1 MATDFSLTSPA
12 FPPGGAIP
20 QRHTCE
26 GEDVSP
32 LLRWAGAPEETAGF
46 ALMVEDRD
54 ARGFVH
60 WVVAD
65 IPAGTS
71 ELAEGL
77 KAGPEAGSAAAGS
90 GAPTQ
95 GRNDF
100 GRRGWG
106 GPCPPRGSGDHHYV
120 FTLLALSSPLALG
133 RDPSAAE
140 VRAAASRRTL
150 GSAVLEGTFRR

>member
-1 MATDFSLTSPA
+1 MATDFSLGSPA
-12 FPPGGAIP
+12 FPPGGSIP
-20 QRHTCE
+20 RRHTCE

-32 LLRWAGAPEETAGF
+32 PLRWSGAPEGAGAF
-46 ALMVEDRD
+46 ALIVEDRD

-77 KAGPEAGSAAAGS
+77 KAGSIAAGTSAA
-90 GAPTQ
+90 PTD

-100 GRRGWG
+100 GRQGWG
-106 GPCPPRGSGDHHYV
+106 GPCPPHGSGDHHYV
-120 FTLLALSSPLALG
+120 FTLLALSSPLRLSG
-133 RDPSAAE
+133 SPSAAD
-140 VRAAASRRTL
+140 VMAAASGRTL
-150 GSAVLEGTFRR
+150 GSAVLEGTFGR

>member
-1 MATDFSLTSPA
+1 MATDFSLGSPA

-20 QRHTCE
+20 RRHPCE

-32 LLRWAGAPEETAGF
+32 PLRWSGAPEGAAAF
-46 ALMVEDRD
+46 VLVVEDRD

-60 WVVAD
+60 WVVVD
-65 IPAGTS
+65 IPAGSS
-71 ELAEGL
+71 ELAEGS
-77 KAGPEAGSAAAGS
+77 KPGSLAAGS
-90 GAPTQ
+90 SAAPTE

-106 GPCPPRGSGDHHYV
+106 GPCPPPGSGDHHYV
-120 FTLLALSSPLALG
+120 FTLLALASPLGLG
-133 RDPSAAE
+133 GSPSATEA
-140 VRAAASRRTL
+140 RAAASGRTL

>member
-1 MATDFSLTSPA
+1 MATDFSLKSPA
-12 FPPGGAIP
+12 FPPGDSIP
-20 QRHTCE
+20 RRHTCE

-32 LLRWAGAPEETAGF
+32 PLRWSAAPEGTAAF
-46 ALMVEDRD
+46 ALIVADRD

-77 KAGPEAGSAAAGS
+77 NPGSIVAGSSA
-90 GAPTQ
+90 APTE

-100 GRRGWG
+100 GRQGWG
-106 GPCPPRGSGDHHYV
+106 GPCPPPGSGDHHYV
-120 FTLLALSSPLALG
+120 FTLSALSSPLGLAG
-133 RDPSAAE
+133 SPSAAE
-140 VRAAASRRTL
+140 VRAAASGRTL
-150 GSAVLEGTFRR
+150 GAAVLEGTFRR

>member
-1 MATDFSLTSPA
+1 MATDFSLSSPA
-12 FPPGGAIP
+12 FPPGGSIP
-20 QRHTCE
+20 RRHTCE

-32 LLRWAGAPEETAGF
+32 PLRWSGAPEGAGAF
-46 ALMVEDRD
+46 ALIVEDRD

-71 ELAEGL
+71 ELAEGV
-77 KAGPEAGSAAAGS
+77 KTGPSAAGSAAS
-90 GAPTQ
+90 TE

-100 GRRGWG
+100 GRQGWG

-120 FTLLALSSPLALG
+120 FTLWALSSPLRLG
-133 RDPSAAE
+133 GSPSAA
-140 VRAAASRRTL
+140 VLRAAVSGRTL
-150 GSAVLEGTFRR
+150 GSAILEGVFRR

>member
-1 MATDFSLTSPA
+1 MATDFSLGSPA
-12 FPPGGAIP
+12 FPPGGPIP
-20 QRHTCE
+20 RRHTCE

-32 LLRWAGAPEETAGF
+32 PLRWGGAPEGSGAF
-46 ALMVEDRD
+46 ALIVEDRD

-71 ELAEGL
+71 ELAEGV
-77 KAGPEAGSAAAGS
+77 KAGSIAAGS
-90 GAPTQ
+90 PAPTE

-100 GRRGWG
+100 GRQGWG

-120 FTLLALSSPLALG
+120 FTLLALSSALRLG
-133 RDPSAAE
+133 GSPSAAE
-140 VRAAASRRTL
+140 VRAAASGRML
-150 GSAVLEGTFRR
+150 GSAVLEGSFGR

>member
-1 MATDFSLTSPA
+1 MATDFSISSPA
-12 FPPGGAIP
+12 FAPGGSIP
-20 QRHTCE
+20 RRHTCE

-32 LLRWAGAPEETAGF
+32 PLRWSGAPDGTRAF
-46 ALMVEDRD
+46 ALVVDDRD

-65 IPAGTS
+65 IPA
-71 ELAEGL
+71 EMNDVAEGL
-77 KAGPEAGSAAAGS
+77 AAGGP

-100 GRRGWG
+100 GRHGWG
-106 GPCPPRGSGDHHYV
+106 GPCPPPGSGDHHYV
-120 FTLLALSSPLALG
+120 FTLLALSTPLRLIG
-133 RDPSAAE
+133 SPSAAE
-140 VRAAASRRTL
+140 VRAAASAATL